1 MKKTKNTA
9 LNISAKKLLLTAAIS
24 LALSACVS
32 HNKDSNSQ
40 VDVKTDELTEV
51 HQPKPQEQD
60 SKSQDDKDLGQ
71 VVVLAEEEAQ
81 NNLPPVSVTTE
92 RKRHI
97 PKKQLVKAKKEAHN
111 LSVSDYALS
120 QQGKIT
126 VTGSRIMASPEPAM
140 YVPPQVD
147 RENYKQFE
155 DQAIQAVLNNP
166 ISTFSIDVD
175 TGAYA
180 NVRRFLNQ
188 GQMPR
193 QDAVRV
199 EELINYFDYDYP
211 TPDNST
217 QPFLANTEMAPS
229 PWNENAHLLHIGIK
243 GFEKDASERPA
254 ANLVFLLDV
263 SGSMNSPDKI
273 GLLKSSLKL
282 LSKQMNHND
291 KVSIVVYA
299 GAAGVV
305 LEPTAGDNHAKIAQ
319 ALDKLQAGGST
330 NGAAGIHLAYQLAEQ
345 NLIKDGINRILI
357 ATDGD
362 FNVGTTNFEA
372 LKELVEK
379 KRKNG
384 VSLTTLGFG
393 TGNYNDHLM
402 EQLADVGNGNH
413 AYIDTIK
420 EANKVL
426 VNQINSTLMTIA
438 KDVKIQIEFN
448 PDTVKEYRLIGY
460 ENRKLKTEDFDN
472 DKIDAGEIGAGHTVT
487 AIYEVVLQGQ
497 KGWLGES
504 RYQQNNKKSGYS
516 NELAFLKMRYKQ
528 PDSDTSQLLQWPI
541 KRDLIQPMNNASE
554 SFKFATSVAA
564 FGQLLREGQY
574 LAEFNYDDVLNLAR
588 TSKGQDPYG
597 YRGEFLQMVSLAKS
611 LAN

>member
-1 MKKTKNTA
+1 MNS
-9 LNISAKKLLLTAAIS
+9 NSKLILTAAITM
-24 LALSACVS
+24 ALGACANQGS
-32 HNKDSNSQ
+32 NKEQATKKDGASQ
-40 VDVKTDELTEV
+40 NTVVQ
-51 HQPKPQEQD
+51 QPKPTE
-60 SKSQDDKDLGQ
+60 SDDL
-71 VVVLAEEEAQ
+71 VLAEEAEAA
-81 NNLPPVSVTTE
+81 PTRTE
-92 RKRHI
+92 NRPRPMKS
-97 PKKQLVKAKKEAHN
+97 KNEYKLAASDQAKHN
-111 LSVSDYALS
+111 A
-120 QQGKIT
+120 IT
-126 VTGSRIMASPEPAM
+126 VTGSRLQRHLEPNAIMPASAPYQPI
-140 YVPPQVD
+140 VD
-147 RENYKQFE
+147 RENYHHFE
-155 DQAIQAVLNNP
+155 DHAIQSVLNNP

-193 QDAVRV
+193 KDAVRV

-211 TPDNST
+211 TPDSVG

-229 PWNENAHLLHIGIK
+229 PWNSNAHLLHIGIK

-254 ANLVFLLDV
+254 ANLVFLIDV

-282 LSKQMNHND
+282 LSQQMTHND

-305 LEPTAGDNHAKIAQ
+305 LEPTAGNNQAKIAQ
-319 ALDKLQAGGST
+319 ALDQLSAGGST

-345 NLIKDGINRILI
+345 NMIKDGINRILI

-379 KRKNG
+379 KREKG

-460 ENRKLKTEDFDN
+460 ENRQLKTEDFDN

-487 AIYEVVLQGQ
+487 AIYEVVLQGN

-504 RYQQNNKKSGYS
+504 RYQRQENKSGYS
-516 NELAFLKMRYKQ
+516 HELAFLKMRYKQ
-528 PDSDTSQLLQWPI
+528 PNSDTSQLLQWPI
-541 KRDLIQPMNNASE
+541 NRDLIQPLNQASE
-554 SFKFATSVAA
+554 SFQFATSVAA
-564 FGQLLREGQY
+564 FGQLLRDGQY
-574 LAEFNYDDVLNLAR
+574 LASFNYDDVLNLAR
-588 TSKGQDPYG
+588 TSKGQDPFG
-597 YRGEFLQMVSLAKS
+597 YRGEFLQLVSLAKS
-611 LAN
+611 LDN